1 MRILNGMCVGVILS
15 LLAGTAF
22 AQVSPGAGTWMIGGY
37 AGLYQPEPGILDD
50 SGTGGVRLGRLMTD
64 RLALV
69 GSLGVTKPDVDDNIF
84 DGDLD
89 VTLLDFNANYLF
101 GGSGWFGFALT
112 GGIGYAWVDANVNID
127 PDFGVCD
134 SDCDPDDSFTV
145 NVGIGPVFKVGKVNI
160 RVMNRWRYF
169 EERDDDEIDS
179 ELTIAILF
187 PLGGGR

>member
-1 MRILNGMCVGVILS
+1 MS

-37 AGLYQPEPGILDD
+37 AGLYQQESGILDD

-64 RLALV
+64 KLALV

-89 VTLLDFNANYLF
+89 VTLFDLNASYLF

-112 GGIGYAWVDANVNID
+112 GGIGYAWIDANVRID
-127 PDFGVCD
+127 PGFGVCD
-134 SDCDPDDSFTV
+134 SDCDPDDSFTM

-169 EERDDDEIDS
+169 DERDDDEIDS

-187 PLGGGR
+187 PLGGS